1 MTCHQE
7 CFFSC
12 CVGTPPGP
20 WWAPLL
26 SCRPNSSQSSSA
38 FLPRGWGAEGSAG
51 GLLNVVMSAFPRCRL
66 HRDHCE
72 ASTGENGG
80 SAKKG
85 IFDDSFTR
93 DSRRRC
99 GTFRGASRLEAVP
112 HPRFREQVPG
122 TRRIRLQLAAQ
133 LAHVHAQVVGL
144 VVIA

>member
-72 ASTGENGG
+72 ASTGEKGG

-93 DSRRRC
+93 DSRRR
-99 GTFRGASRLEAVP
+99 GGAFPCAARLPAGPPPPLPGAGAGARRDRPPPCAAVDP
-112 HPRFREQVPG
+112 CTP
-122 TRRIRLQLAAQ
+122 
-133 LAHVHAQVVGL
+133 
-144 VVIA
+144 